1 VKAGMKA
8 KILNR
13 PTTVKRGNNISLE
26 FQSAS
31 GLSPV
36 LNLYDSA
43 NALQVANATMTEIG
57 STGVYKYTVP
67 VNAVWPLG
75 DYTAVVTESTK
86 GSLESMVLTVA
97 DADIPSL
104 ATDIA
109 ALPAKVSASVEAAAA
124 KVDTAAEAVK
134 SASLT
139 ATTAAGVVK
148 DAAAVATTAAGEV
161 QKASETA
168 KVASGEVHAAAGEV
182 KKAGE
187 DAAAGVKKVG
197 DQLEGRFKK
206 VEDAAAGAQGLA
218 SQAANAA
225 NDARTIIE
233 SVRTELGAR
242 GKTQSTYDQ
251 IVQLQTLLAAVQ
263 AAVAK
268 IPEAVNNPDARKA
281 EAAKADELQ
290 ASVQEVNKLLKKISG
305 EGGANLDALSQ
316 SVAATSTDVGDVK
329 EKVERLKKLLE
340 MIQEVGEKVLDRTPQ
355 KKAPIK
361 TWFEP
366 GGAAR

>member
-1 VKAGMKA
+1 VQA
-8 KILNR
+8 
-13 PTTVKRGNNISLE
+13 
-26 FQSAS
+26 
-31 GLSPV
+31 
-36 LNLYDSA
+36 
-43 NALQVANATMTEIG
+43 IG
-57 STGVYKYTVP
+57 QK
-67 VNAVWPLG
+67 
-75 DYTAVVTESTK
+75 
-86 GSLESMVLTVA
+86 LES
-97 DADIPSL
+97 
-104 ATDIA
+104 
-109 ALPAKVSASVEAAAA
+109 
-124 KVDTAAEAVK
+124 
-134 SASLT
+134 
-139 ATTAAGVVK
+139 
-148 DAAAVATTAAGEV
+148 
-161 QKASETA
+161 
-168 KVASGEVHAAAGEV
+168 
-182 KKAGE
+182 
-187 DAAAGVKKVG
+187 
-197 DQLEGRFKK
+197 RFQR

-355 KKAPIK
+355 KKAPVK

>member
-1 VKAGMKA
+1 M
-8 KILNR
+8 
-13 PTTVKRGNNISLE
+13 
-26 FQSAS
+26 
-31 GLSPV
+31 
-36 LNLYDSA
+36 
-43 NALQVANATMTEIG
+43 
-57 STGVYKYTVP
+57 
-67 VNAVWPLG
+67 
-75 DYTAVVTESTK
+75 
-86 GSLESMVLTVA
+86 
-97 DADIPSL
+97 
-104 ATDIA
+104 
-109 ALPAKVSASVEAAAA
+109 EAAAA

-148 DAAAVATTAAGEV
+148 DAAAVATTAAAEV

-251 IVQLQTLLAAVQ
+251 IVQLQTLLSAVQ

-268 IPEAVNNPDARKA
+268 IPETVNNPETRKA
-281 EAAKADELQ
+281 EALKAEELQ

-316 SVAATSTDVGDVK
+316 SVAATSTEVGDVK
-329 EKVERLKKLLE
+329 DKVERLKKLLE
-340 MIQEVGEKVLDRTPQ
+340 MIREVGEKVLDRTPQ
-355 KKAPIK
+355 KKAPVK